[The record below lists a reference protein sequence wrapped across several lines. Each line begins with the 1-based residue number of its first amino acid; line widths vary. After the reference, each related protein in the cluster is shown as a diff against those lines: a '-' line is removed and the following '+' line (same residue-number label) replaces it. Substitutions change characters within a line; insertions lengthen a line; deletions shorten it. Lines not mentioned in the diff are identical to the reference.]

1 MPFHDLLEKT
11 RPEDWRRGRRLPEA
25 LRRVLWGDEVLFR
38 AWSDGTLRPCQKVQ
52 KCTLKKK
59 DQFYDVYVYLNTQ
72 KPMPKTLK
80 KESLNLV
87 RNEVFPLSLGLCS
100 WNCPLNCRAKP
111 GGQVI
116 PKAEERKGKQGPELL
131 PAGPRLLP
139 SMRSEPWWAGR
150 V

>member
-38 AWSDGTLRPCQKVQ
+38 AWNDGTLRPCQKVQ
-52 KCTLKKK
+52 KCTLEKK

-80 KESLNLV
+80 KKSLNLV

-100 WNCPLNCRAKP
+100 
-111 GGQVI
+111 
-116 PKAEERKGKQGPELL
+116 
-131 PAGPRLLP
+131 
-139 SMRSEPWWAGR
+139 
-150 V
+150 